1 MSSRETPNEDLTQD
15 SKHALIDRLNRL
27 VLRLSSVGS
36 LKHRAISTIHSQV
49 DKIEILVSRVEI
61 KRPSQ
66 PLCKLSLNI
75 PREDGLLGH
84 PAPNRILEIE
94 NTTVSTKPHFED
106 GMNPGV
112 SNNTPNNTAKLAQA
126 AEDLASRL
134 STTVVEL
141 QERKVEFKR
150 IHDLLVNQNEK
161 AAKHT
166 LLLEY
171 RIAEM
176 EDDFQSNQSELK
188 FLRIQLQSIQAQC
201 VGCIHLH
208 EDQELDES
216 IMNWKTD
223 WENINRRARG
233 RRKNF
238 EVHLTHQLSETSTV
252 IDST

>member
-15 SKHALIDRLNRL
+15 SKHALIDRLNHL

-49 DKIEILVSRVEI
+49 DKIEILVSRIEI
-61 KRPSQ
+61 KRPSP

-75 PREDGLLGH
+75 PREDDLPGH
-84 PAPNRILEIE
+84 PAPNRNLEME
-94 NTTVSTKPHFED
+94 NTTVSTKPHIEE

-112 SNNTPNNTAKLAQA
+112 SDTTPAKLAQA

-141 QERKVEFKR
+141 QEWKVEFKR

-161 AAKHT
+161 AAEHT
-166 LLLEY
+166 LMLEY

-238 EVHLTHQLSETSTV
+238 EVHLTHQLSDMSTV
-252 IDST
+252 VDST